1 MGSAGRSLLG
11 DEWPL
16 VARDRQLRAIMTSAN
31 GTDRAKALILSG
43 GPGVGKTRLA
53 REAQTSLTRLGR
65 VTEWVSA
72 TRSASVI
79 PFGALLHLL
88 PQEDPFRVDRLAALR
103 RLASRFIEMDED

>member
-1 MGSAGRSLLG
+1 MGSAGRSILN
-11 DEWPL
+11 EWPL
-16 VARDRQLRAIMTSAN
+16 VARDRQLGGIVTAADGTSGAN
-31 GTDRAKALILSG
+31 ALVLSG

-53 REAQTSLTRLGR
+53 REAMARLGSAGR

-88 PQEDPFRVDRLAALR
+88 P
-103 RLASRFIEMDED
+103 